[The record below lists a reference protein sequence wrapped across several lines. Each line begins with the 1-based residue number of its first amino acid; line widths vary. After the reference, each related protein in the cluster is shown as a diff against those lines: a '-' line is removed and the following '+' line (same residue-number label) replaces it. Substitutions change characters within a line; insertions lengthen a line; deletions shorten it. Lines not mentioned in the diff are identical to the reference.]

1 MGIKFTIMVWIQGGL
16 MKERAQLLLVSG
28 LLMSITII
36 AVTSSITHSVNIG
49 HHQGERHDLTPI
61 MSSIENSF
69 PLALEY
75 QVDNA
80 AADVTLAASF
90 DTVSD
95 TFESLLITRGYSSA
109 FTLTNSSE
117 DSGTYNFV
125 YSFVLSDSTMSV
137 EVPQSITF

>member
-1 MGIKFTIMVWIQGGL
+1 

-49 HHQGERHDLTPI
+49 HHQGEKHDLTPI
-61 MSSIENSF
+61 ISSIENSF

-75 QVDNA
+75 EVDNA
-80 AADVTLAASF
+80 AEGVTLATSF
-90 DTVSD
+90 DSISD
-95 TFESLLITRGYSSA
+95 TFESLLISRGYSSV
-109 FTLTNSSE
+109 FTLTSSSE

-125 YSFVLSDSTMSV
+125 YSFVLSDIIMTV
-137 EVPQSITF
+137 EVNQSITF

>member
-1 MGIKFTIMVWIQGGL
+1 

-28 LLMSITII
+28 LLMTITII
-36 AVTSSITHSVNIG
+36 AVTSSITHSVNMG

-75 QVDNA
+75 EVDNA
-80 AADVTLAASF
+80 AEDVTLTTSF
-90 DTVSD
+90 NNISD
-95 TFESLLITRGYSSA
+95 TFESLLISRGYASV
-109 FTLTNSSE
+109 FTLTSSSE
-117 DSGTYNFV
+117 DSGTYNFI

-137 EVPQSITF
+137 EFNQSITF

>member
-1 MGIKFTIMVWIQGGL
+1 MGIKFTIMVWIQRGL

-109 FTLTNSSE
+109 FTLTSSSE

>member
-109 FTLTNSSE
+109 FTLTTSSE

>member
-1 MGIKFTIMVWIQGGL
+1 

-36 AVTSSITHSVNIG
+36 AVTGSITHSVNIG
-49 HHQGERHDLTPI
+49 HHQGEKHDLTPI

-75 QVDNA
+75 EVDNA
-80 AADVTLAASF
+80 EADVTLTASF

-109 FTLTNSSE
+109 FTLTSSSE
-117 DSGTYNFV
+117 DSGTIHV
-125 YSFVLSDSTMSV
+125 R
-137 EVPQSITF
+137 EP